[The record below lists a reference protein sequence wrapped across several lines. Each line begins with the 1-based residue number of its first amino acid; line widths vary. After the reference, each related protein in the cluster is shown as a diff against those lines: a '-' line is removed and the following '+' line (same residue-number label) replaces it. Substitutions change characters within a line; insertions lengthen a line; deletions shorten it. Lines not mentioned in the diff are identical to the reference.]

1 MTLRRAPTG
10 SRFHTQAGSDAKYVG
25 FRTTS
30 GTHVVVQTAE
40 GSANLQPRSDLI
52 RHSPVGF
59 DWGRSGSG
67 QAQLA
72 LALLAHVSG
81 DDAFALEHY
90 QLFQHEIIARF
101 PKHRFEITGSQA
113 LQMLAFVSMDAL
125 ADFYPPRLPK
135 AKHRKLAIIHV
146 LIPANSHEIGIKAEG
161 SGRSVRTAASR
172 ALMNL
177 LGKPNLRQR
186 RLTNLQMELS
196 VFNLSAVENSTRQ
209 PSRLKTYLSPP

>member
-1 MTLRRAPTG
+1 MTLKPGPNA
-10 SRFHTQAGSDAKYVG
+10 SRFHAQAGADTKYVG

-40 GSANLQPRSDLI
+40 GSTSLPPRPDLI

-125 ADFYPPRLPK
+125 EDFHPPAASTK
-135 AKHRKLAIIHV
+135 AKRGKLAIIHA
-146 LIPANSHEIGIKAEG
+146 LKPASSHEIVIKAQG
-161 SGRSVRTAASR
+161 MGRSVRTAATR

-177 LGKPNLRQR
+177 LGKPNLRRR
-186 RLTNLQMELS
+186 RLTNLQIELS
-196 VFNLSAVENSTRQ
+196 VFNLGEVKNSKSDGL
-209 PSRLKTYLSPP
+209 PD

>member
-1 MTLRRAPTG
+1 MTSKQGTNAARFNAQLRAEAR
-10 SRFHTQAGSDAKYVG
+10 YVG

-30 GTHVVVQTAE
+30 GAHVVVQTAQ
-40 GSANLQPRSDLI
+40 GTTNLRPRLDLI

-72 LALLAHVSG
+72 VALLAHISA

-101 PKHRFEITGSQA
+101 PKHRFEITGRQA

-125 ADFYPPRLPK
+125 EDFNPPGIPK
-135 AKHRKLAIIHV
+135 AKRRKLAIVHA
-146 LIPANSHEIGIKAEG
+146 LMPTDSHEIGIKAQG
-161 SGRSVRTAASR
+161 IGRSTRTAATR

-177 LGKPNLRQR
+177 LGKPDLRQR
-186 RLTNLQMELS
+186 RLTNLQIELS
-196 VFNLSAVENSTRQ
+196 VFNLGEAQNSN
-209 PSRLKTYLSPP
+209 PDSLPD

>member
-1 MTLRRAPTG
+1 MTLRRRTNTA
-10 SRFHTQAGSDAKYVG
+10 RFNAQRRADARYIG

-40 GSANLQPRSDLI
+40 GTKNLRPRPDLI
-52 RHSPVGF
+52 RHSPIGF

-101 PKHRFEITGSQA
+101 PRHRFEITGRQA
-113 LQMLAFVSMDAL
+113 LQLLAFVSMDAL
-125 ADFYPPRLPK
+125 EDFHPSELPQRR
-135 AKHRKLAIIHV
+135 HRKLAIIHA
-146 LIPANSHEIGIKAEG
+146 LIPANSHDVGIKVQG
-161 SGRSVRTAASR
+161 TGRSARTAATR

-177 LGKPNLRQR
+177 LGKPHLRRRQLENLRI
-186 RLTNLQMELS
+186 ELS
-196 VFNLSAVENSTRQ
+196 IFNLSEAPEQ
-209 PSRLKTYLSPP
+209 Q

>member
-1 MTLRRAPTG
+1 MTLKRGPAA
-10 SRFHTQAGSDAKYVG
+10 SRFHVQAGSEARYVG

-30 GTHVVVQTAE
+30 GAHVVVLTAE
-40 GSANLQPRSDLI
+40 GSTNLQPRLDLI

-72 LALLAHVSG
+72 LALLAHASR

-101 PKHRFEITGSQA
+101 PKHRFEITGRQA

-125 ADFYPPRLPK
+125 EDFHPSELPK
-135 AKHRKLAIIHV
+135 AKRRKLAIIHALV
-146 LIPANSHEIGIKAEG
+146 PANSHDIEIKIQGT
-161 SGRSVRTAASR
+161 GRSVRTAATR

-177 LGKPNLRQR
+177 LGTPNLRQR
-186 RLTNLQMELS
+186 RLTNLQIELS
-196 VFNLSAVENSTRQ
+196 VFSLSEARNSD
-209 PSRLKTYLSPP
+209 PGSVPD